1 MSWRDTLFIWRGEF
15 KVQTDGRGHAEAHFE
30 GRWVGVDA
38 PDARDAALPSDDAF
52 RDAPPVFRIHGSLV
66 PRAPGGDSLDLGA
79 HYLLTSSGE
88 NLDGWEL
95 DQGDGAGLRWY
106 GDSAH
111 EARVVGDL
119 VVARGE
125 NDFAPFVSAG
135 HLSGYSH
142 QLHRAGDGERHTATI
157 TKRTLTLA
165 RRYLDP
171 GDERVG
177 WSLRDVEREARG
189 ASGRDASR
197 APWMCEGL
205 RAKRWTSHKRKR

>member
-1 MSWRDTLFIWRGEF
+1 M
-15 KVQTDGRGHAEAHFE
+15 A
-30 GRWVGVDA
+30 
-38 PDARDAALPSDDAF
+38 
-52 RDAPPVFRIHGSLV
+52 
-66 PRAPGGDSLDLGA
+66 
-79 HYLLTSSGE
+79 
-88 NLDGWEL
+88 
-95 DQGDGAGLRWY
+95 

-142 QLHRAGDGERHTATI
+142 QLHHAGDGERHTVTI

-171 GDERVG
+171 GTSASGGRCETPSAG
-177 WSLRDVEREARG
+177 AP

-197 APWMCEGL
+197 APWMCEGM

>member
-1 MSWRDTLFIWRGEF
+1 MGTSTRAT
-15 KVQTDGRGHAEAHFE
+15 
-30 GRWVGVDA
+30 
-38 PDARDAALPSDDAF
+38 AR
-52 RDAPPVFRIHGSLV
+52 PPLV
-66 PRAPGGDSLDLGA
+66 RRQRARS
-79 HYLLTSSGE
+79 
-88 NLDGWEL
+88 
-95 DQGDGAGLRWY
+95 
-106 GDSAH
+106 
-111 EARVVGDL
+111 ARVVGDL

-142 QLHRAGDGERHTATI
+142 QLHHAGDGEQHTVTI

-177 WSLRDVEREARG
+177 WSLRDVEREARR
-189 ASGRDASR
+189 ASEAGRIA
-197 APWMCEGL
+197 APWMCEGM

>member
-15 KVQTDGRGHAEAHFE
+15 KVQTDGQGNAEAHFK

-52 RDAPPVFRIHGSLV
+52 RAAPPMFWIHGTLV
-66 PRAPGGDSLDLGA
+66 PGAPADSLDLA
-79 HYLLTSSGE
+79 SHYLLTSSGE

-106 GDSAH
+106 GDRAH

-125 NDFAPFVSAG
+125 NEFAPFVSTG
-135 HLSGYSH
+135 YLSGYSH
-142 QLHRAGDGERHTATI
+142 QLDHAGDNEWNGVTI
-157 TKRTLTLA
+157 TKRKLTLA

-177 WSLRDVEREARG
+177 WSLRDVEREARE
-189 ASGRDASR
+189 ASEQD
-197 APWMCEGL
+197 APWMCEGM